1 MPQELACSCT
11 LCGIEAQLLS
21 ELALTD
27 PVAIRQLFASHPFLS
42 QHSSVLDL
50 LSHLKT
56 LPPDGRSDDL
66 LRALFAL
73 RLRQTRLVEPLL
85 VLAFVP
91 MLHRTVHLVTKQQFA
106 LSPEDTAQE
115 ALSFFL
121 EFVRSH
127 EMCNRRSHFAFAI
140 AREVKRHV
148 FTWAERESRRIALL
162 DELNGELQLPPD
174 EHSSLERLTD
184 LRHFLH
190 RCVTNGMLTNAELH
204 SLVEFKL
211 NGGNAN
217 EIGVFNGTSANAVRQ
232 KFKRLLARLRL
243 AAQGIRG
250 KRRNS
255 R

>member
-27 PVAIRQLFASHPFLS
+27 PVAIRELLDTHPLLAPYSSIPELLS
-42 QHSSVLDL
+42 QLRN
-50 LSHLKT
+50 

-73 RLRQTRLVEPLL
+73 RLSQTRLVEPLL
-85 VLAFVP
+85 VLAFFP

-162 DELNGELQLPPD
+162 DELNGELQVPPD

-190 RCVTNGMLTNAELH
+190 RCVTNGMLTNAELD

-211 NGGNAN
+211 NGGSAK
-217 EIGVFNGTSANAVRQ
+217 EIGGFNGTSANAVRQ
-232 KFKRLLARLRL
+232 KFKRLLARLRR
-243 AAQGIRG
+243 AAQGIR
-250 KRRNS
+250 
-255 R
+255 